1 MFSLY
6 GNGVRGFNLLFVC
19 LRWCSHCALKFD
31 VSMCRFV
38 GEFRQNNVIYRKS
51 EKVNRVFLQEV
62 VDIRVIYS
70 SHTEHSS
77 SHCGLPRASWVQTL
91 CLVTCKS
98 YVQFLK
104 PALCEHLSLKSL
116 K

>member
-1 MFSLY
+1 MNWNVEDASQ
-6 GNGVRGFNLLFVC
+6 FV
-19 LRWCSHCALKFD
+19 
-31 VSMCRFV
+31 VSMCMFV

-51 EKVNRVFLQEV
+51 ERANPMFLQDA

-77 SHCGLPRASWVQTL
+77 SHCALPQASWVQTL
-91 CLVTCKS
+91 GLVTCKP

-104 PALCEHLSLKSL
+104 PVLNISAST
-116 K
+116 